1 MSVGSAGISAAI
13 LILAFFLRIWLLD
26 LKPAHFDEGVN
37 GWFVDQMTRQGF
49 YHYDPTNFHGPFHF
63 YVLFVAQTLL
73 GRSTWALRLPIA
85 LMSTVCVGMVL
96 AFRRYLDER
105 ACQVAA
111 LMMAIS
117 PAMVFYGRY
126 AIHETWLMFFLLL
139 IAWGL
144 LGLGRS
150 GGRGDLWAV
159 AMGVTGMIVTKET
172 YVVHLVAFALAVPC
186 LMGYEALTSQDA
198 PSPLEPP
205 GGWKISR
212 SDWFAVAG
220 VSLGLILFFYSG
232 GFLDW
237 PGPQTYDDAGHP
249 IARGSLCGLWETFGT
264 WFQTGMGASGHEKPF
279 LYWLDLMRQ
288 YEWPALGGLAA
299 GFWLLFPRV
308 PREARYV
315 AIYGLGAL
323 IGYSIIRYKTP
334 WCVISLMWPFYLI
347 LGLAVVRLADWL
359 DRWVIHGFAALAVLG
374 SLGLTIQL
382 NRYNYDDENV
392 PYVYVQ
398 TFRDVDLL
406 LKPLQALARRDAR
419 NYQLRGRLLLA
430 EQYPWLWTLGA
441 FPRVEISDPAEL
453 PDPLDAD
460 FLVVDSKRVED
471 AEPMLRLEY
480 YKLPMRIRGNTG
492 DSPASLYLYTGTF
505 AGLVPADTPIFV
517 PGQTETET
525 PPAKPDAQ

>member
-1 MSVGSAGISAAI
+1 MSAGSVCISVAI
-13 LILAFFLRIWLLD
+13 LLLAFAVRIHALD

-37 GWFVDQMTRQGF
+37 GWFVDKMTREGF

-73 GRSTWALRLPIA
+73 GRSTWALRLPIV
-85 LMSTVCVGMVL
+85 LVSTGCVGMLL
-96 AFRRYLDER
+96 AFRRYFDER

-111 LMMAIS
+111 LMMAVS

-144 LGLGRS
+144 LGLWRS
-150 GGRGDLWAV
+150 GQRRYLWAA

-186 LMGYEALTSQDA
+186 LLAYEWLYEWFTPFTEPA
-198 PSPLEPP
+198 PAEPQV
-205 GGWKISR
+205 STR
-212 SDWFAVAG
+212 DWVAVVG

-237 PGPQTYDDAGHP
+237 PGPQTYDDAGNP

-264 WFQTGMGASGHEKPF
+264 WLHTGMGKESGHEKPF
-279 LYWLDLMRQ
+279 YYWLDLMRQ
-288 YEWPALGGLAA
+288 YEWPALGGLVA

-308 PREARYV
+308 PREARYL
-315 AIYGLGAL
+315 AIYGLGAF

-334 WCVISLMWPFYLI
+334 WCLISLIWPFYLI

-359 DRWVIHGFAALAVLG
+359 DRWTVYGLAALAALG
-374 SLGLTIQL
+374 SLGLTLQL
-382 NRYNYDDENV
+382 NLYNYDDDHE

-398 TFRDVDLL
+398 TFRDVNLL
-406 LKPLQALARRDAR
+406 LKPLQTLARRDAR
-419 NYQLRGRLLLA
+419 NYQLRGHLLLP
-430 EQYPWLWTLGA
+430 EQYPWLWTLGD
-441 FPRVEISDPAEL
+441 FPNVDIFDPAEL

-480 YKLPMRIRGNTG
+480 YKLPMRIRGNSEDT
-492 DSPASLYLYTGTF
+492 PASLYLYTGTF

-517 PGQTETET
+517 PGKPEA
-525 PPAKPDAQ
+525 PPAKLDAQ